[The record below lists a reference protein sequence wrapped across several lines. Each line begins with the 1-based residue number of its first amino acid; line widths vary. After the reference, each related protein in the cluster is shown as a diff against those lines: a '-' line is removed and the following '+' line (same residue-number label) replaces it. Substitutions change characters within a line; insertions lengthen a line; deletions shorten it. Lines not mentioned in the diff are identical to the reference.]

1 MPLNQRSNLSARVKQ
16 QETITPTNKRY
27 MIFFTTT
34 VLILCGVII
43 VTSFVI

>member
-1 MPLNQRSNLSARVKQ
+1 MSLNQRSNLPARVKQ

-34 VLILCGVII
+34 VLILSGAII
-43 VTSFVI
+43 ATSFVI